1 MPVVLRLNGFQVI
14 IFLPPREH
22 GPPHVHVRRAGGEAT
37 IGLSPVAVR
46 EVVGMR
52 ATDVVRAVGIVE
64 DNLAQLRQA
73 WRKYHG

>member
-22 GPPHVHVRRAGGEAT
+22 APPHVHVRRAGGEAI
-37 IGLSPVAVR
+37 IGLSPIAVR

-52 ATDVVRAVGIVE
+52 AADVVRAVGIVE
-64 DNLAQLRQA
+64 DNLAQLRHA